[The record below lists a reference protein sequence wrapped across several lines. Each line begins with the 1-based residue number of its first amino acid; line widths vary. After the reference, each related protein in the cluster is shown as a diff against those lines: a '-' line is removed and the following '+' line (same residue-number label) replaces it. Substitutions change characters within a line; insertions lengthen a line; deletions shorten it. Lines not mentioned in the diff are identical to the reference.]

1 MALAAGAGAPT
12 SERAS
17 AWLAGPVATGPT
29 VTVELPCFKPTIVTV
44 NETPAMTLP
53 SATTVETT
61 WVKPIDAAGLA
72 AFAEKGR
79 NNPGAKGTVRS
90 RTVYDGQ
97 FRSLTYVGQHAPV
110 VVDEP
115 PHLFGQ
121 DTAPAPSE
129 ILLSGLGGCLCVGI
143 HAVATHRGVN
153 ISRMEVAL
161 EGDIGNPSAWGAG
174 GAAKE
179 PLQMGFQAVRAK
191 IRLRDSRVM
200 GLPESAR
207 ARDGTLA
214 ALPSDRDG
222 PKPMTDCPKNGTI
235 RWAWRRAGG

>member
-1 MALAAGAGAPT
+1 M
-12 SERAS
+12 S
-17 AWLAGPVATGPT
+17 AVP
-29 VTVELPCFKPTIVTV
+29 
-44 NETPAMTLP
+44 ETA
-53 SATTVETT
+53 VETT
-61 WVKPIDAAGLA
+61 WLKPIDAAGLA

-79 NNPGAKGTVRS
+79 NNPDSKGTVRS

-97 FRSLTYVGQHAPV
+97 FRSLTHIGHHTPV

-143 HAVATHRGVN
+143 HAVATHRGVK
-153 ISRMEVAL
+153 ISRMEVLL

-174 GAAKE
+174 GAKKQ

-191 IRLRDSRVM
+191 IILEGDATREVLADIVREADYASPMANCFRNPIPTEV
-200 GLPESAR
+200 
-207 ARDGTLA
+207 TLA
-214 ALPSDRDG
+214 
-222 PKPMTDCPKNGTI
+222 
-235 RWAWRRAGG
+235 

>member
-1 MALAAGAGAPT
+1 M
-12 SERAS
+12 S
-17 AWLAGPVATGPT
+17 AVPKTA
-29 VTVELPCFKPTIVTV
+29 
-44 NETPAMTLP
+44 
-53 SATTVETT
+53 VETT

-79 NNPGAKGTVRS
+79 NNPDSKGTVRS

-97 FRSLTYVGQHAPV
+97 FRSLTHIGHHTPV

-143 HAVATHRGVN
+143 HAVATHRGVT
-153 ISRMEVAL
+153 ISRMEVML

-174 GAAKE
+174 GAKKQ

-191 IRLRDSRVM
+191 IVLEGDATREVLADIVREADYASPMANCFRNPIPTEV
-200 GLPESAR
+200 
-207 ARDGTLA
+207 TLA
-214 ALPSDRDG
+214 
-222 PKPMTDCPKNGTI
+222 
-235 RWAWRRAGG
+235 